1 MKAAHRNL
9 IRFLIGQLVLLM
21 ALVACGITTEQ
32 PSNERETT
40 AISPDS
46 VAALLE
52 LAVLSEQPVAS
63 QYLITAGERLL
74 EQAQA
79 SRAREVLSQVAPAQS
94 LPAGLRL
101 RLAAALAE
109 LALLTDDPAGAL
121 AWLQGDLAASIDQQP
136 PELQRRFGEV
146 QGRVLLASRLY
157 PDAAVTLINL
167 DTTGTGTD
175 RQPLHDLIWQALQNL
190 SAPQLTR
197 LAGDAD
203 SYQLRGWVELA
214 RAMRA
219 SQHSIVDQIDSI
231 SRWENVWNRHSAA
244 QALPSQ
250 LSKLDEVWN
259 RRPRHVALLL
269 PLQDQIGR
277 AVQEGFLSA
286 YYQSIESD
294 TAVPLISVYDT
305 TGVAEIRGIY
315 ETAVESGAELVIGP
329 LNKELVRQLDNLSS
343 MPVPTL
349 ALNYTDFADRNS
361 DRFYQFGL
369 APEDEIRLAANQA
382 WVSGYRNAAI
392 VAPGNIDYARL
403 QQAFAGIWENLGGN
417 VVSTIRFA
425 GEGEYADAIK
435 QLLAIDASEDRAARL
450 EALLPR
456 NSVEFT
462 PSRRGDIDF
471 IFLMANPRQGRQINP
486 TLAFYFAGD
495 IPVYALSAIND
506 GTNNQLANQDL
517 NGIIFTDAPWVLDQQ
532 DPLKETVN
540 LNLRNTQGP
549 LQRLRALG
557 IDSFRI
563 YARLGQLANGELTN
577 FNGATGALTMNQN
590 GIVERVPLTAVF
602 RDGSAVLVET
612 TDALALQ

>member
-1 MKAAHRNL
+1 MNAAPRNF
-9 IRFLIGQLVLLM
+9 IRFLVGQLVLLIV
-21 ALVACGITTEQ
+21 LGSCGVTTEQ
-32 PSNERETT
+32 PTSEPETP
-40 AISPDS
+40 AVSPDS
-46 VAALLE
+46 VEALLE
-52 LAVLSEQPVAS
+52 LAMLSRQPVAS

-74 EQAQA
+74 EQAQE
-79 SRAREVLSQVAPAQS
+79 SRAREVLSQVAPGES
-94 LPAGLRL
+94 LPTSLRV

-109 LALLTDDPAGAL
+109 LALLTEDPADAL
-121 AWLQGDLAASIDQQP
+121 VWLQSDLAASVDQQQP
-136 PELQRRFGEV
+136 DLQQRFREV
-146 QGRVLLASRLY
+146 QGRVLLASRRY
-157 PDAAVTLINL
+157 PDAAVTLISL
-167 DTTGTGTD
+167 DKPGPGPD
-175 RQPLHDLIWQALQNL
+175 RQYLHDLIWQALQNL

-203 SYQLRGWVELA
+203 SYELRGWVELA

-219 SQHSIVDQIDSI
+219 SQHSIVGQIDSI
-231 SRWENVWNRHSAA
+231 SRWENVWNRHSAL
-244 QALPSQ
+244 QAMPSQ
-250 LSKLDEVWN
+250 LDRLDEIWN

-286 YYQSIESD
+286 YYQSIESN

-305 TGVAEIRGIY
+305 TGVAEIRGVY

-343 MPVPTL
+343 IPVPTL

-369 APEDEIRLAANQA
+369 DPEDEIRLAANQA
-382 WVSGYRNAAI
+382 WISGYRNAAI
-392 VAPGNIDYARL
+392 VAPDNIDYARL
-403 QQAFAGIWENLGGN
+403 QQAFADVWENLGGN
-417 VVSTIRFA
+417 VISTIRFA

-435 QLLAIDASEDRAARL
+435 RLLAIDASEDRAARL

-462 PSRRGDIDF
+462 PTRRGDIDF

-486 TLAFYFAGD
+486 TLAFYFGGD

-506 GTNNQLANQDL
+506 GSNNQLVNQDL

-540 LNLRNTQGP
+540 LNLRNAQGP

-557 IDSFRI
+557 VDSFRI
-563 YARLGQLANGELTN
+563 YPRLGQLASGELTN

-590 GIVERVPLTAVF
+590 GIIERVPLAAVF
-602 RDGSAVLVET
+602 RDGSAVLIESTET
-612 TDALALQ
+612 LVLQ